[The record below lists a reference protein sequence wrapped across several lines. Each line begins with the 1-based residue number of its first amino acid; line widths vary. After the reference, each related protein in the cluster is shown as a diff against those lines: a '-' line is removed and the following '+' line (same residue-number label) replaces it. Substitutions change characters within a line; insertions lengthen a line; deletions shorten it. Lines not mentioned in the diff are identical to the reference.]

1 MRILARITVAVLL
14 LIFGLPANGQDI
26 AEPALLRKRVSEF
39 GQAEV
44 VVSYN
49 GFEEATALSREFSV
63 DRYSNGNLHIVL
75 SRATVERFIS
85 LQLPFELVSPPDG
98 KGLVTA
104 ETGAKATDWQSY
116 PTYSQYVLIMRQF
129 ALDYPALCRLD
140 TIGTSINGK
149 LVLVLKISD
158 NVAFDEADEPEVFYS
173 STMHGDELAGFVLMM
188 RLADY
193 LLENYATDAQVRAMV
208 DNMQIYINPLANPD
222 GTYRTGD
229 VISSPSRFNANGRD
243 LNRNFPDPLQPSV
256 VQEKENVDMIAFMK
270 SRRFVLSANFHSGD
284 EVLNYPWDRWSTRTH
299 ADNDWFV
306 GLCRAY
312 ADTVHI
318 YSPPGYMDGFDNG
331 IVRGSVWYVI
341 YGGRQDYMTWERQ
354 GREVTIELDNIKQ
367 TPASGL
373 EAMWQSNHR
382 SLLHYLNFSLYG
394 IRGRVTC
401 SETGN
406 PVGAKIF
413 ITGHDKDSSHIYAD
427 TLTGSYNRLLT
438 GGTWSLQF
446 SAPGYRDTIISNLG
460 LLPGE
465 GLLLDVVMEPLVL
478 NDDTIRADTIVL
490 FPNPSAGRFSV
501 RLPAGFGGEVN
512 IMAYTQTGL
521 NVYSGRADYTADNLL
536 TIDLSAHPPGVYT
549 LVVRQ
554 NSSGTFAVARAV
566 IVR

>member
-1 MRILARITVAVLL
+1 MTRISVILFL
-14 LIFGLPANGQDI
+14 LIFGLPTNGQDI
-26 AEPALLRKRVSEF
+26 TDADILRKRVAEF

-44 VVSYN
+44 TVRYK
-49 GFEEATALSREFSV
+49 GFEEASALSREFSV
-63 DRYSNGNLHIVL
+63 DRYSDGNLHIVL
-75 SRATVERFIS
+75 SNATLESFIN
-85 LQLPFELVSPPDG
+85 LQLPFSHVSPPDS
-98 KGLVTA
+98 KWLITA
-104 ETGAKATDWQSY
+104 ESVAKAADWQSY
-116 PTYSQYVLIMRQF
+116 PTYSQYVLIMRQL
-129 ALDYPALCRLD
+129 ALDYPAFCRLD

-158 NVAFDEADEPEVFYS
+158 NVAFDEPEEPEVFYS
-173 STMHGDELAGFVLMM
+173 STMHGDELAGYVLML

-193 LLENYATDAQVRAMV
+193 LLANYATDAQVKSMV

-222 GTYRTGD
+222 GTYRNGD
-229 VISSPSRFNANGRD
+229 VISLPSRFNANGRD

-270 SRRFVLSANFHSGD
+270 SRRFVLSANFHSGE
-284 EVLNYPWDRWSTRTH
+284 EVVNYPWDRWLTRIH

-312 ADTVHI
+312 ADTVHL

-354 GREVTIELDNIKQ
+354 GREVTVELDNIKQ
-367 TPASGL
+367 TPASDL
-373 EAMWQSNHR
+373 ELMWQSNYR
-382 SLLHYLNFSLYG
+382 SLLNYLNYSLYG

-406 PVGAKIF
+406 PVGAKIY

-427 TLTGSYNRLLT
+427 TLSGNYNRLLS

-465 GLLLDVVMEPLVL
+465 ALMLNVVMEPLVL
-478 NDDTIRADTIVL
+478 NDDTIRTDSIEL
-490 FPNPSAGRFSV
+490 YPNPSTGSFRV
-501 RLPAGFGGEVN
+501 RLPAGFGGEVS
-512 IMAYTQTGL
+512 IM
-521 NVYSGRADYTADNLL
+521 VYSHSGLIVYSERTGYTPDNLI
-536 TIDLSAHPPGVYT
+536 TIDLSAHPQGVYT
-549 LVVRQ
+549 VVVRQ
-554 NSSGTFAVARAV
+554 VSTGSYAVTRAV
-566 IVR
+566 IIR